1 MGTILPYVGDIK
13 DIPKKWSLCDGT
25 NGTPDL
31 TGRFLEGVTSNPKKF
46 KDAGLPNIKGYF
58 ISKTGG
64 GAIYC
69 DSKYANYAADS
80 LDSGFAVYWT
90 YFDASIGTY
99 NSTGVQIPQFDSPYG
114 KADTVQPKSYTVLY
128 IMKIKK

>member
-46 KDAGLPNIKGYF
+46 KEAGLPNITGYLSF
-58 ISKTGG
+58 RAGEGG
-64 GAIYC
+64 Y
-69 DSKYANYAADS
+69 DLFNANGSFYSVLSVSAQPFAMG
-80 LDSGFAVYWT
+80 SGYLQHRRA
-90 YFDASIGTY
+90 YFDASRVSAIYRNDIT
-99 NSTGVQIPQFDSPYG
+99 
-114 KADTVQPKSYTVLY
+114 TVQPASYTVLY
-128 IMKIKK
+128 IIKIKK